1 MPSETPRADPVR
13 RPTDDAELQA
23 FADAFGEFM
32 RATRRARGRYAAEQP
47 DGDGDLSLSQFQL
60 LDALLDAAGPL
71 TVRDVAIGAG
81 VASPTAT
88 RMLTGLERDGLV
100 ARERPQTGDQRCV
113 LIHLTDEGRRR
124 VEAKRE
130 AVARWRSDLF
140 ATLSPGERR
149 QAARLL
155 SHLAA
160 AVEQL

>member
-1 MPSETPRADPVR
+1 MHSVTPPSTATSE
-13 RPTDDAELQA
+13 AELQA

-47 DGDGDLSLSQFQL
+47 PDGDALGGLTLSQYQL
-60 LDALLDAAGPL
+60 LDTLLDAAGPL

-88 RMLTGLERDGLV
+88 RSLTALEREGLV

-113 LIHLTDEGRRR
+113 LIHLTDEGRAR

-130 AVARWRSDLF
+130 RVAQWRRDVFESL
-140 ATLSPGERR
+140 TPSERG

-155 SHLAA
+155 NQLAA